1 MNMGAYSYVNPR
13 LYTAMREVGRSN
25 NIEDIKYVGR
35 APSAATATG
44 FSSLH
49 LREQNEIL
57 EKAMQPEEIKFLFC
71 TI

>member
-13 LYTAMREVGRSN
+13 LYTAMRELGRSN

-35 APSAATATG
+35 APSAASATG
-44 FSSLH
+44 FSSVH
-49 LREQNEIL
+49 VREQNEIL
-57 EKAMQPEEIKFLFC
+57 EKAMQSEQIKFPFS